1 MEEKEKEI
9 LGLRTHIHSLETR
22 LKDLEHLKDLESSVH
37 SQKWEEFSRLA
48 DSMKNLSRTMA
59 NTGSPKPT
67 KARGSSGLLEY
78 S

>member
-1 MEEKEKEI
+1 MEEKDKEVEGI
-9 LGLRTHIHSLETR
+9 RGHVNSLETR

-59 NTGSPKPT
+59 RTGSPQP
-67 KARGSSGLLEY
+67 GSVRVGTGLLEY